1 MGMDIEYN
9 IKLILGSIAIIGT
22 IVGALRYLYKRGRK
36 EQSAEN
42 RVDNIADAL
51 EILGT
56 NINQWRDDVKKDL
69 EEETKKAHTQHTKLF
84 ERIDELSDEISY
96 IKGRFDQSIH

>member
-1 MGMDIEYN
+1 MGMEIEYN

-22 IVGALRYLYKRGRK
+22 IVGALKYLYKRGKK
-36 EQSAEN
+36 EQSEEN
-42 RVDNIADAL
+42 RIDNIIDIIERL
-51 EILGT
+51 ET
-56 NINQWRDDVKKDL
+56 NINVWRDDVKKEI

-84 ERIDELSDEISY
+84 EKLQELSDEISY